1 MRSVCANCDLGLKR
15 SDCTD
20 NEYIECE
27 CRRWMIEYINKTN
40 LHSFMCVL
48 DETLESIYDNPN
60 DLRRNKLRIIE
71 FLTKGL
77 IE

>member
-1 MRSVCANCDLGLKR
+1 MRSACSSCDLGLKR
-15 SDCTD
+15 SECTD
-20 NEYIECE
+20 TEYTECE

-40 LHSFMCVL
+40 LNSFMCIL
-48 DETLESIYDNPN
+48 NESLETIYENQN

-71 FLTKGL
+71 FLTRGL

>member
-1 MRSVCANCDLGLKR
+1 VKSVCSNCDLKLKKSNC
-15 SDCTD
+15 SDI
-20 NEYIECE
+20 EYVECE
-27 CRRWMIEYINKTN
+27 CRRWITEQINNTN
-40 LHSFMCVL
+40 LHSFMCLL
-48 DETLESIYDNPN
+48 DETLESIYENPN